1 MSRPDALLDAV
12 AAPAL
17 AGLMQ
22 MRAAVFADG
31 ALSRRDK
38 HLMSAAV
45 HATKRDPAAV
55 AEHLRAAREAGA
67 TDGQLLEIFLPTLL
81 SHGPR
86 AWTVGVGVALDARLL
101 AAPAVAPPAG
111 DAAAPPADDAE
122 AVLAYY
128 RGDLGATPEW
138 AAQLSRV
145 APAYLAGYTRMRRD
159 VLRDG
164 HLPRKVKELTIV
176 AAHAAH
182 RFAPGARFHA
192 DGARRCGATPQE
204 IAETFLLAALA
215 AGIPAWF
222 EALPHLTP
230 AVTDRPA
237 PARRRKRKKVRR

>member
-1 MSRPDALLDAV
+1 V
-12 AAPAL
+12 AARAL
-17 AGLMQ
+17 AGLTQ

-31 ALSRRDK
+31 ALSLRDK
-38 HLMSAAV
+38 HLLSAAV
-45 HATKRDPAAV
+45 HATRRDPAAV
-55 AEHLRAAREAGA
+55 AEHLRAARDAGA

-86 AWTVGVGVALDARLL
+86 AWTIGVGVALDARVLV
-101 AAPAVAPPAG
+101 APAVAPPSDGAV
-111 DAAAPPADDAE
+111 AAAADDPA

-128 RGDLGATPEW
+128 RGDTGTAPEW

-164 HLPRKVKELTIV
+164 HLPRKIKELTIV

-182 RFAPGARFHA
+182 RFAPGARFHV

-230 AVTDRPA
+230 AVTGRPA
-237 PARRRKRKKVRR
+237 PAQRRKRRKGRHGRPAR